1 MLDRGSRSS
10 QNPANEVEI
19 STRFSRSPRGC
30 DSCFGPDCQNHPSL
44 FSDSIASLASAA
56 ARARDTNFVTK
67 SSGGAKRVYP
77 ARSVTWSPES
87 TPRRAERKSA
97 AFGMRLRSV
106 RRDGVQSQDA
116 PLAGNLPAG
125 DRGPFAGEADPT
137 CAPCEVPAGK
147 EAGRERE
154 REGAFECNICLDVA
168 TDPVVTQCGH
178 LYCWPCIYKY
188 VRRARLPP
196 TRTHGVSR
204 MTVHQP
210 RNIFW
215 CRHLRPTERSADRA
229 RRDRAGRGRPRRGA
243 LGRLRTPLTD
253 RRHPAPSRPRALA
266 HVPRTPTRSA
276 QSSRNNPHAGG

>member
-1 MLDRGSRSS
+1 VFRPRLSKPPIFFIRFDRVACVSS
-10 QNPANEVEI
+10 
-19 STRFSRSPRGC
+19 G
-30 DSCFGPDCQNHPSL
+30 
-44 FSDSIASLASAA
+44 A

-188 VRRARLPP
+188 VRRARPPP

-204 MTVHQP
+204 MTVHNHAISSGVVTSDRP
-210 RNIFW
+210 NV
-215 CRHLRPTERSADRA
+215 RPTARVAIARVAD
-229 RRDRAGRGRPRRGA
+229 
-243 LGRLRTPLTD
+243 
-253 RRHPAPSRPRALA
+253 APVAA
-266 HVPRTPTRSA
+266 HSVASE
-276 QSSRNNPHAGG
+276 PH